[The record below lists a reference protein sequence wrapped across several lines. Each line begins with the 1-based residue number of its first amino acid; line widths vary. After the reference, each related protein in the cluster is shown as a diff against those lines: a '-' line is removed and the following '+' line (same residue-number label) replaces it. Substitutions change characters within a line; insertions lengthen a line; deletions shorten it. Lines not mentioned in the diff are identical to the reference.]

1 MKIKVLFI
9 AIVSLMMFSVD
20 AYSQCKGKC
29 RNGKGIYTFEDGEV
43 YDGQFVDGQ
52 FEGKGTYSYIP
63 AQNTLESSRLENA
76 TARVLMYILQV
87 IFIQVTL

>member
-43 YDGQFVDGQ
+43 YEGQFVDGQ
-52 FEGKGTYSYIP
+52 FEGKGTYSYNSG
-63 AQNTLESSRLENA
+63 AK
-76 TARVLMYILQV
+76 
-87 IFIQVTL
+87 

>member
-52 FEGKGTYSYIP
+52 FEGKGTYSYNSG
-63 AQNTLESSRLENA
+63 AKYTVCQAVLAYTVSQTETVMRASS
-76 TARVLMYILQV
+76 
-87 IFIQVTL
+87 